1 MNATPGA
8 GPGAEPGPGVT
19 AGGAQAAPRPPSLL
33 ALPSYLAGHAARIGH
48 DALVEAVGQHGLRLP
63 HFATLTALADF
74 GPLPQHVL
82 ADRLG
87 FQRSHLG
94 GYLDAIEERGL
105 VRRTR
110 DPADR
115 RRQLVELTGEGET
128 LQRRLWRVAERS
140 QDSFLRG
147 LTEAERE
154 TLTKLLRRL
163 LDADDRARTAEAR

>member
-1 MNATPGA
+1 MSETPES
-8 GPGAEPGPGVT
+8 GPGGTVGRAE
-19 AGGAQAAPRPPSLL
+19 AAPRPPSLL

-63 HFATLTALADF
+63 HFAALTALSDF

-94 GYLDAIEERGL
+94 SYLDAIEERGL

-110 DPADR
+110 DRADR
-115 RRQLVELTGEGET
+115 RRWSSSPTRGWRSSAGCGWWPSSPRTPSSHVSP
-128 LQRRLWRVAERS
+128 RRS
-140 QDSFLRG
+140 G
-147 LTEAERE
+147 
-154 TLTKLLRRL
+154 RR
-163 LDADDRARTAEAR
+163 